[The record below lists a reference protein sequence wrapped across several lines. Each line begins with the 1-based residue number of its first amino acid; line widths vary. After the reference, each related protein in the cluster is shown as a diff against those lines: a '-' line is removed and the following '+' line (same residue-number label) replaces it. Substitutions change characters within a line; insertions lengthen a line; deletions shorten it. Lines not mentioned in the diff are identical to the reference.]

1 MNSIDL
7 IETYAYGTRKDL
19 VSKKEDIK
27 KKKQWNKIIK
37 LINFD
42 NVRK

>member
-27 KKKQWNKIIK
+27 KKKNKIIK

>member
-27 KKKQWNKIIK
+27 KKNNEIK
-37 LINFD
+37 
-42 NVRK
+42 